1 MVLEALVTGDV
12 GIVAEGEEPE
22 GSKTV
27 VDRDDDDPLAE
38 ERGGV
43 DLGGA
48 EEEDAAEEVHH
59 HGEGLVVVARMGK
72 KYFVLLFIERLSQ
85 FWFKKNRYLGVENMS
100 TLDEKKKNSGFFCN
114 KH

>member
-1 MVLEALVTGDV
+1 MVLEALVTGYV
-12 GIVAEGEEPE
+12 GIVAEGEEAE

-27 VDRDDDDPLAE
+27 VDRDDYDPLVE

-59 HGEGLVVVARMGK
+59 HGEGLVVVAWMGENLSF
-72 KYFVLLFIERLSQ
+72 YFS
-85 FWFKKNRYLGVENMS
+85 
-100 TLDEKKKNSGFFCN
+100 
-114 KH
+114 

>member
-1 MVLEALVTGDV
+1 MVLEALVAGDV
-12 GIVAEGEEPE
+12 GIVAEGEEAE

-59 HGEGLVVVARMGK
+59 HGEGLVVVTWMGK
-72 KYFVLLFIERLSQ
+72 KIFYFTFHRKALTILV
-85 FWFKKNRYLGVENMS
+85 
-100 TLDEKKKNSGFFCN
+100 
-114 KH
+114 